1 MVVYECFAFPNEL
14 AFHKNVGLVPS
25 LRRREMEIVTTG
37 IGFHTVLWNE
47 GSYLCKTKMNK

>member
-25 LRRREMEIVTTG
+25 LRRREMEIVATG